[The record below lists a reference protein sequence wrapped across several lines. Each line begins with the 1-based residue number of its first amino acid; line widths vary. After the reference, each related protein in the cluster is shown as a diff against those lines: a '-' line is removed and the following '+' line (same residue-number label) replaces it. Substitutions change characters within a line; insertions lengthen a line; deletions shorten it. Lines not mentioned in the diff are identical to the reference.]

1 MAYFIF
7 NKNSDNLT
15 GDLYKIAESQS
26 DLNYINIEKSLFK
39 IIEDNT
45 INFNSIKNGSKI
57 VEKYN
62 GEVITYL
69 DFISSFKN
77 KQQLESYVTNYK
89 NSIKLFLDNNP
100 NHALFNRWSN
110 YYNQLNN
117 LNLDSINYPLNIS
130 LEQYF
135 NDLGQT
141 SYNILQ
147 IP

>member
-15 GDLYKIAESQS
+15 GDLYKIAENQS
-26 DLNYINIEKSLFK
+26 DLNYINIEKSLYK
-39 IIEDNT
+39 IIEDNS

-77 KQQLESYVTNYK
+77 KQQLESYVSTYK

-100 NHALFNRWSN
+100 NHALFNRWNN

-135 NDLGQT
+135 NDFGQT

-147 IP
+147 LP

>member
-15 GDLYKIAESQS
+15 GDLYKIAENQS
-26 DLNYINIEKSLFK
+26 DLNYINIEKSLYK
-39 IIEDNT
+39 IIEDNS

-77 KQQLESYVTNYK
+77 KQQLESYVSTYK

-100 NHALFNRWSN
+100 NHALFNRWNN

-147 IP
+147 LP